1 MRKITVLRYIIP
13 IVWLTF
19 TYLPVYWLLLTSFR
33 KSLSAVGEAIAF
45 APHVGFTWD
54 NYVSIFFGYE
64 PLGIAPIW
72 KSLTNSLV
80 ISFGACGLALLYGVP
95 AAYVVSRYKT
105 GGTFMSSLFLG
116 FRMFPP
122 IVILIPFLAVYV
134 TIGLFDT
141 HIGMILFYGLVNSP
155 FALWL
160 MKSFFDDIPKDVDQ
174 AAILDGCSLFKV
186 FYKIALPMAKSGLIT
201 TLVFIFIL
209 IWNDFIGVLVLTQN
223 LAYTLPFY
231 LGKVKLSFAG
241 TLYGVIGAVSFV
253 SLIPVLVLTRYL
265 QRHLVR
271 GLTFGAVKGR

>member
-1 MRKITVLRYIIP
+1 MKKIAIFRYIVP
-13 IVWLTF
+13 IIWLIF
-19 TYLPVYWLLLTSFR
+19 TYLPVYWLLLVSFR
-33 KSLSAVGEAIAF
+33 KSLSAVGETVTF
-45 APHVGFTWD
+45 SPLVGFTWD
-54 NYVSIFFGYE
+54 NYISIFYGYAA
-64 PLGIAPIW
+64 LGIPPIW
-72 KSLTNSLV
+72 KALTNSLI
-80 ISFGACGLALLYGVP
+80 ISFLAVGLALLYGVP

-105 GGTFMSSLFLG
+105 GGTFMSTLFLG

-122 IVILIPFLAVYV
+122 IVILIPFLVVYT

-141 HIGMILFYGLVNSP
+141 HIGMVLFYGLVNSP

-160 MKSFFDDIPKDVDQ
+160 MKSFFDDIPQDVDQ

-186 FYKIALPMAKSGLIT
+186 FYRICLPMAKSGLIT

-223 LAYTLPFY
+223 TAFTVPFY
-231 LGKVKLSFAG
+231 LSNVKTFYAG
-241 TLYGVIGAVSFV
+241 TLYGIVGAVSFV

-271 GLTFGAVKGR
+271 GLTFGAIKGR